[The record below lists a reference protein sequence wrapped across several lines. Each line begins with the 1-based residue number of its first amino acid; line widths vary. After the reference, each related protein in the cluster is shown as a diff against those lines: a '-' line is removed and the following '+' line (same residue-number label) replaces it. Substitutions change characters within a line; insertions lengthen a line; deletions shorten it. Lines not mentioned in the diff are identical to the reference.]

1 MNSELA
7 ASENRMKSLSFSLIL
22 LASGPLY
29 RPNRLNL
36 ICRVTGVRPVKLL
49 NMIVWRATD
58 PRLRRGSLVRRF
70 FDVFH
75 GSIVRIT
82 TRFWS
87 LIGCE
92 DTKAR
97 QENEQLRAHVA
108 ELVKESGD
116 LGNRVDALT
125 QENAALKQ
133 ENEQLK
139 RKAKTKKTKKSKLRQ
154 HTSNGQ

>member
-1 MNSELA
+1 MQKNT
-7 ASENRMKSLSFSLIL
+7 MVGL
-22 LASGPLY
+22 LLTVAVGL
-29 RPNRLNL
+29 
-36 ICRVTGVRPVKLL
+36 
-49 NMIVWRATD
+49 
-58 PRLRRGSLVRRF
+58 
-70 FDVFH
+70 
-75 GSIVRIT
+75 
-82 TRFWS
+82 S

-97 QENEQLRAHVA
+97 QENEQLKAHMA

-116 LGNRVDALT
+116 LGNQVDALT

-139 RKAKTKKTKKSKLRQ
+139 KKTKSKKTKKSKHRQ

>member
-1 MNSELA
+1 MRKNT
-7 ASENRMKSLSFSLIL
+7 MIGL
-22 LASGPLY
+22 LFTVALGL
-29 RPNRLNL
+29 
-36 ICRVTGVRPVKLL
+36 
-49 NMIVWRATD
+49 
-58 PRLRRGSLVRRF
+58 
-70 FDVFH
+70 
-75 GSIVRIT
+75 
-82 TRFWS
+82 S
-87 LIGCE
+87 LIGWE

-97 QENEQLRAHVA
+97 QENEQLKAHVA

-139 RKAKTKKTKKSKLRQ
+139 RKAKTKKTKKRKHRQ